1 MSLAA
6 IVATAVLALMIAFVA
21 MVVWATLRQI
31 GSEARRAA
39 DQRRR

>member
-6 IVATAVLALMIAFVA
+6 IVATAVLALLISFVA

-31 GSEARRAA
+31 NGEARRAA
-39 DQRRR
+39 DEREA